1 MTREEQINEV
11 ATMYESVARYGFRGT
26 AEAFKAG
33 ARWADAHPQSPWI
46 PIGDEHPLP
55 EPGKLVLLYYP
66 IKDGR
71 VELSERIISKS
82 KRNKDEHYNGHDEYG
97 FEVGTEV
104 VNPAIYSTRKVC
116 ATYWMPIP
124 DPNEKGGS
132 E

>member
-55 EPGKLVLLYYP
+55 EPGKTVLLYYP

-71 VELSERIISKS
+71 IEID
-82 KRNKDEHYNGHDEYG
+82 KRSALTGKRKKDGGYDGVDEFG
-97 FEVGTEV
+97 FRVAAETFRADCLGY
-104 VNPAIYSTRKVC
+104 YSIR

-124 DPNEKGGS
+124 ELDEKGG
-132 E
+132 EQ